1 VVKKNKSGSE
11 ENESP
16 LKKLREEAGL
26 SQQELATRIGVAV
39 ATISRWERGAPAMLT
54 VPQMKALC
62 KVFGKSIEEL
72 PDEFGPPKRSPEGS
86 EGSDA
91 IVVLPE
97 VHYAQS

>member
-1 VVKKNKSGSE
+1 VVKKKSDSE

-72 PDEFGPPKRSPEGS
+72 PDEFGSPKRSPKGE
-86 EGSDA
+86 
-91 IVVLPE
+91 
-97 VHYAQS
+97 

>member
-1 VVKKNKSGSE
+1 VVKKKSGSE
-11 ENESP
+11 DNESP

-72 PDEFGPPKRSPEGS
+72 PDEFGVPKRSPEG
-86 EGSDA
+86 E
-91 IVVLPE
+91 
-97 VHYAQS
+97 

>member
-1 VVKKNKSGSE
+1 VVKKKSSSE
-11 ENESP
+11 DNESP

-62 KVFGKSIEEL
+62 QVFGRSIEEL
-72 PDEFGPPKRSPEGS
+72 PDEFGPPKRSAEG
-86 EGSDA
+86 E
-91 IVVLPE
+91 
-97 VHYAQS
+97 